1 MSSTALD
8 RQSAA
13 GKGHDAWHADNN
25 SAVKSFVPT
34 IESSEQVDVQSL
46 YLGSPDESFR
56 EDTAE
61 WGISDEPFSDH
72 TWPGTPVTTE
82 DPPINES
89 TRSTSDGDCRDADID
104 ESEEAMTTAGVDA
117 HEDKSLDSSVRMIRL
132 HVRGD
137 MFKRK
142 HIFKRSRSKK
152 TTGKPSPKKRPPT
165 KRSDEAKRT
174 RTTKRSRSKKTTGT
188 SSPKKN
194 RLKDC
199 PMKVAIWLLKYYGS
213 EKKEVG
219 RLTGLNPHYPRTM
232 VRILDDKMLKKWME
246 EVGLSAKIIP
256 LVVKRFI
263 PDFEPTGRPDLTWE
277 NSGRGCSCGT
287 TKPQRLQINE
297 VYRGSYG
304 GFKATGYKQGRCY
317 IHGKIPEELD
327 FVQVE
332 TSNEAKERKRKN
344 TSADTNTK
352 KRSR

>member
-1 MSSTALD
+1 M
-8 RQSAA
+8 
-13 GKGHDAWHADNN
+13 DA
-25 SAVKSFVPT
+25 
-34 IESSEQVDVQSL
+34 QSL
-46 YLGSPDESFR
+46 YLGCPDESFR

-142 HIFKRSRSKK
+142 HIVKRSRSKK

-232 VRILDDKMLKKWME
+232 VRTLVEPQLQEWEE
-246 EVGLSAKIIP
+246 EVGLSSQFIP
-256 LVVKRFI
+256 LEVKRFI
-263 PDFEPTGRPDLTWE
+263 PDFEPTEHPDMKWE
-277 NSGRGCSCGT
+277 NVGRGCSCGT
-287 TKPQRLQINE
+287 AKPQTLEINV
-297 VYRGSYG
+297 VYKGHYGRFVATSY
-304 GFKATGYKQGRCY
+304 KEGRCY
-317 IHGKIPEELD
+317 EHGTTPKELD
-327 FVQVE
+327 FVHVATKKE
-332 TSNEAKERKRKN
+332 AKEAKEAKERKRKN